1 VPAYVYQTECQV
13 TDSALVCD
21 CYKDRVFAGACSGEL
36 AGETCE
42 VMTGCCST
50 LFFVPPSVNP

>member
-1 VPAYVYQTECQV
+1 M